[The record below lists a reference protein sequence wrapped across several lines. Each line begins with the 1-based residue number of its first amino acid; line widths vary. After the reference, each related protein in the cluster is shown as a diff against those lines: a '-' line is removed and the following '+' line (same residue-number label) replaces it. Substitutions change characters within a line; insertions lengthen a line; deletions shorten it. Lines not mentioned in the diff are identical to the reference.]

1 MKDKNVWMMGFGDA
15 NTTDSRGW
23 YSVNCMIGRSNTY
36 NDDLKVDQNVT
47 NKFSQT
53 TFLVSDQ
60 TGCHQLAFT
69 SEF

>member
-1 MKDKNVWMMGFGDA
+1 LKDPNVWMMGFGDA

-47 NKFSQT
+47 I
-53 TFLVSDQ
+53 
-60 TGCHQLAFT
+60 
-69 SEF
+69 